1 MRITWNNGTKCL
13 GRCLGHSKPLVNIGF
28 LPLYHSKIS
37 LIYISRMDGLG
48 YCKLLSGC
56 QFAPSIVSH
65 ISFLELSWQI
75 VRNLLAKIEA
85 LALLVL
91 EIGSQKSKSR
101 CLQDR
106 GPSRGSSRDFIPC
119 LFQFLMA
126 VGIPGL
132 VVAHSNLCLCL
143 YITFSC
149 LSNLSHVSL
158 VRTCI
163 MGFRGHQGLPWWL
176 RW

>member
-75 VRNLLAKIEA
+75 MRNLLAKIEA
-85 LALLVL
+85 LALLVPIPFL
-91 EIGSQKSKSR
+91 YVWASEADFQWECNSK
-101 CLQDR
+101 
-106 GPSRGSSRDFIPC
+106 
-119 LFQFLMA
+119 
-126 VGIPGL
+126 
-132 VVAHSNLCLCL
+132 AHSATIPLHLSETIICARNPHRSVWPYTSHLTSLCFNLLIC
-143 YITFSC
+143 
-149 LSNLSHVSL
+149 NLK
-158 VRTCI
+158 
-163 MGFRGHQGLPWWL
+163 G
-176 RW
+176 